1 MVLSYTKIGHFIGH
15 VLVGLM
21 LVFPTKLQV
30 VKLLLLAIIF
40 IFSIFKLSGK
50 GIPMKLLFWG
60 YLYMLCGLISIC
72 YGMILNNPAPHKYIL
87 VYIFWPILF
96 TYFSFLIDKEYFYSL
111 LKVIK
116 YYLSAILI
124 IGIFACVIFNLSLMQ
139 IDEFLGYESAIRPG
153 YPIVG
158 IMGPAVTTMIFWY
171 FFYFTKFLLSNDVH
185 LIDRVNLILGII
197 FIFMTSR
204 RILFLNFFFV
214 FVLTML
220 LLPFVKNK
228 QQRNDMKGMLK
239 KRMVRIFFLVIVLIY
254 VAYKFELFDFSAIG
268 NFLSET
274 GEVSDTP
281 RLLQSEAL
289 IEGWMENPFL
299 GNGAG
304 INASVA
310 RSETP
315 GTYELT
321 YLAMLFERGIV
332 GILVFVL
339 MYIVLMVWSIRCL
352 NKNAI
357 NTMDTFALIIALNLF
372 MIANATNPY
381 LNAFD
386 YIWFLFILFVNIRIS
401 NENKEKDMCT
411 DKSIRQDRGF
421 TV

>member
-1 MVLSYTKIGHFIGH
+1 MLLSYTKIGHFIGYI
-15 VLVGLM
+15 LVGLM

-40 IFSIFKLSGK
+40 IFSIFKLSNK
-50 GIPMKLLFWG
+50 GIPLKLLFWG
-60 YLYMLCGLISIC
+60 YLYMVCGLFSIC
-72 YGMILNNPAPHKYIL
+72 YGMIMNNPAPHKYIL
-87 VYIFWPILF
+87 VYVFWPILF
-96 TYFSFLIDKEYFYSL
+96 TYFSFLIDKKYFYSL

-124 IGIFACVIFNLSLMQ
+124 FGILACVIFNLSLIQ
-139 IDEFLGYESAIRPG
+139 IEEFLGYESAIRPG

-158 IMGPAVTTMIFWY
+158 IMGPTITTMIFWY
-171 FFYFTKFLLSNDVH
+171 FFYFTKFLLSNETH

-214 FVLTML
+214 FVFTIL
-220 LLPFVKNK
+220 LLPYVKKK
-228 QQRNDMKGMLK
+228 QQRNEMKKMLR
-239 KRMVRIFFLVIVLIY
+239 KRMVRIIFLVVVLICT
-254 VAYKFELFDFSAIG
+254 AYWLKLFDFSAIG

-274 GEVSDTP
+274 GEASDTP
-281 RLLQSEAL
+281 RLLQSKAL

-299 GNGAG
+299 GKGAG

-321 YLAMLFERGIV
+321 YLALLFERGIV
-332 GILVFVL
+332 GIVVFVL
-339 MYIVLMVWSIRCL
+339 MYIVLMIWSIRCL

-357 NTMDTFALIIALNLF
+357 NPIDTFALIIALNLF
-372 MIANATNPY
+372 MLANATNPY

-386 YIWFLFILFVNIRIS
+386 YIWFLFVLFVNIRIS

-411 DKSIRQDRGF
+411 NKSIRQDRGF

>member
-21 LVFPTKLQV
+21 LVFPTKFQE

-40 IFSIFKLSGK
+40 IFSIFKLSDK
-50 GIPMKLLFWG
+50 VIPMKLLFWG

-72 YGMILNNPAPHKYIL
+72 YGLVLNNPAPHKYIL
-87 VYIFWPILF
+87 VYVFWPVLF

-111 LKVIK
+111 LRVIR

-139 IDEFLGYESAIRPG
+139 IDEFLGYESLIRPG

-204 RILFLNFFFV
+204 RVLFLDFFFV
-214 FVLTML
+214 FIFTML

-228 QQRNDMKGMLK
+228 QQRNEMKRILR
-239 KRMVRIFFLVIVLIY
+239 KRMVMIMFSVIVLIY
-254 VAYKFELFDFSAIG
+254 AAYSLELFDFSAIG

-274 GEVSDTP
+274 GEASDTP
-281 RLLQSEAL
+281 RLLQSKAL

-304 INASVA
+304 INASVV

-332 GILVFVL
+332 GVVVFVL
-339 MYIVLMVWSIRCL
+339 MYIVLMVWSLRCL

-372 MIANATNPY
+372 MLANATNPY

-411 DKSIRQDRGF
+411 HKSI
-421 TV
+421 

>member
-1 MVLSYTKIGHFIGH
+1 
-15 VLVGLM
+15 
-21 LVFPTKLQV
+21 
-30 VKLLLLAIIF
+30 
-40 IFSIFKLSGK
+40 
-50 GIPMKLLFWG
+50 
-60 YLYMLCGLISIC
+60 MLCGLISIC

-228 QQRNDMKGMLK
+228 LQRNDMKGMLK

>member
-40 IFSIFKLSGK
+40 IFSTFKLSYK
-50 GIPMKLLFWG
+50 VIPMKLLFWG

-72 YGMILNNPAPHKYIL
+72 YGLVLNNPAPHKYIL
-87 VYIFWPILF
+87 VYVFWPVLF

-111 LKVIK
+111 LRVIR

-139 IDEFLGYESAIRPG
+139 IDEFLGYESLIRPG

-204 RILFLNFFFV
+204 RVLFLDFFFV
-214 FVLTML
+214 FIFTML

-228 QQRNDMKGMLK
+228 QQRNEMKRILR
-239 KRMVRIFFLVIVLIY
+239 KRMVMIMFLVIVLIY
-254 VAYKFELFDFSAIG
+254 AAYSLELFDFSAIG

-274 GEVSDTP
+274 GEASDTP
-281 RLLQSEAL
+281 RLLQSKAL

-304 INASVA
+304 INASVV

-332 GILVFVL
+332 GVVVFVL
-339 MYIVLMVWSIRCL
+339 MYIVLMVWSLRCL

-372 MIANATNPY
+372 MLANATNPY

-411 DKSIRQDRGF
+411 HKSI
-421 TV
+421 

>member
-40 IFSIFKLSGK
+40 LFSIFKLSDK
-50 GIPMKLLFWG
+50 VVPMKLLFWG

-139 IDEFLGYESAIRPG
+139 IDEFLGYESLIRPG

-185 LIDRVNLILGII
+185 FIDRVNLILGII

-214 FVLTML
+214 FVFTIL
-220 LLPFVKNK
+220 LLPFVKKK
-228 QQRNDMKGMLK
+228 QPRNEMKRMLR
-239 KRMVRIFFLVIVLIY
+239 KRMVMIMFLVIVLIY
-254 VAYKFELFDFSAIG
+254 TAYRLELFDFSAMG

-274 GEVSDTP
+274 GEASDTP
-281 RLLQSEAL
+281 RLLQSKAL

-304 INASVA
+304 INASLA

-332 GILVFVL
+332 GIVVFIL

-372 MIANATNPY
+372 MLANATNPY

-401 NENKEKDMCT
+401 NENKEKDMYT
-411 DKSIRQDRGF
+411 DKSI
-421 TV
+421 